1 MTRKL
6 RRALAE
12 QKQHTEQYNQ
22 KIPGLLGIPLNGQ
35 KRVEV
40 AGRNAYVYVRL
51 RENQSEVIQAYN
63 NKVAVA
69 YNLPVLVERRGG
81 RYEVVDVDSQ
91 RYENNWSSFAP
102 FLPRHGNTHSFDIES
117 GGGGDIVWVY
127 PRQIMPALII
137 PSGSVGAGNVL
148 MSAYTLQNSDGTWKY
163 VGNTGTA
170 SLIQHNPSS
179 PTGAVMGL
187 VYLDAPSGN
196 PYLLINSGTVF
207 INSLTGSSQVYPYIP
222 TVSNPATQIPLAAI
236 RLITGTSKIVWDNIY
251 DVRQWIHTTPSGSA
265 GGAGGTTIGLGVMTQ
280 DEGVPLGTGVTL
292 NFVGANVEASIS
304 GSVVRVFVTGSS
316 GGGDDTYLRLDT
328 SNDPLRGSL
337 VISGTIPGSE
347 PVLSVLNYGTL
358 SSIHIQHTRTSG
370 STTAQQIQIA
380 RTTDTGA
387 TFTRPVI
394 DISDIQNAGVIA
406 GSTLENDID
415 GTVRLK
421 LAPQATGSIT
431 PYILD
436 TAVAK
441 NTGSILLQ
449 VSEGGNE
456 RFRVA
461 QDGTANISTGSY
473 NIANQPHTHTPGTFS
488 QADGPQ
494 GFGYNYVINNDGFQ
508 PSGTV
513 TISLK
518 TINGTDPSST
528 DKLYFRIQDTRREV
542 SAPLNITLTSGTNW
556 MNAGSSEHT
565 GQYIDYFVYVIWEAA
580 QSAVRLGVSRIP
592 YAKTMADFSSTSTDE
607 KYIFGNYSAFTST
620 DRVEVIGRTNAAKS
634 GATGGWLSGTT
645 TISRPIY
652 KTGRLIYAP
661 TWVGWTTPPTAL
673 ANYIVDY
680 ETVYIYGLATTSS
693 TSNSTST
700 TATLPFTCA
709 TITDFLVRNTTSG
722 RNLNTIGSTP
732 AMVTIA
738 SADTLIVF
746 YRDFAAT
753 TWNAS
758 GNKQIF
764 SFEIFYPIN

>member
-22 KIPGLLGIPLNGQ
+22 KIPGLLGIPLSGQ

-148 MSAYTLQNSDGTWKY
+148 MSTYTLQNSDGTWKY

-280 DEGVPLGTGVTL
+280 DEGVPLGTGATL
-292 NFVGANVEASIS
+292 NFVGTNVEASIS
-304 GSVVRVFVTGSS
+304 GSVVRVFVTGSTGAS
-316 GGGDDTYLRLDT
+316 LDVQEDGT
-328 SNDPLRGSL
+328 TE
-337 VISGTIPGSE
+337 ISGSQT
-347 PVLSVLNYGTL
+347 LNFTGDLVDVSPSGTN
-358 SSIHIQHTRTSG
+358 
-370 STTAQQIQIA
+370 A
-380 RTTDTGA
+380 RIFVETKTG
-387 TFTRPVI
+387 P
-394 DISDIQNAGVIA
+394 
-406 GSTLENDID
+406 E
-415 GTVRLK
+415 
-421 LAPQATGSIT
+421 
-431 PYILD
+431 
-436 TAVAK
+436 
-441 NTGSILLQ
+441 
-449 VSEGGNE
+449 
-456 RFRVA
+456 
-461 QDGTANISTGSY
+461 
-473 NIANQPHTHTPGTFS
+473 
-488 QADGPQ
+488 
-494 GFGYNYVINNDGFQ
+494 GFGYNYVIRTTANQ
-508 PSGTV
+508 TSGTIRV
-513 TISLK
+513 DLK
-518 TINGTDPSST
+518 TSAIAVPSLT
-528 DKLYFRIQDTRREV
+528 DKIVLRIGEDRREV
-542 SAPLNITLTSGTNW
+542 TSEQVVTLTSGTNW
-556 MNAGSSEHT
+556 FNAGSSELT
-565 GQYIDYFVYVIWEAA
+565 NRSIDYFVYAIWEAA
-580 QSAVRLGVSRIP
+580 QSAVRIGISRIP
-592 YAKTMADFSSTSTDE
+592 YAKTMADFSSTNTNE
-607 KYIFGNYSAFTST
+607 KYIAGNYSAFTST
-620 DRVEVIGRTNAAKS
+620 DEVENIGRVSFTKTALNGHWNNDS
-634 GATGGWLSGTT
+634 
-645 TISRPIY
+645 IVINRPIF
-652 KTGRLIYAP
+652 KTRRLIYAP

-680 ETVYIYGLATTSS
+680 ETIYIYGLATTSS

-722 RNLNTIGSTP
+722 RNLNTIGATP

-738 SADTLIVF
+738 SGDTLIVF

-753 TWNAS
+753 TWSAS